1 MYTGSKTTEHIQGR
15 KVHWGLLNMKLLPL
29 IQKVPGTKS
38 TLCCGHTTVPCH
50 VLLVFPL
57 DLWWRH
63 SWMKPG
69 RNSHTSPGCC
79 MQKYY
84 RTTQQFFVVPEICF
98 IFKTEKLNVNY
109 FVILIFSRKHPN
121 GLYEGFADTQ
131 HSYWL
136 HGSKQSTFSEVNV
149 GLCCIKFLS
158 HLLRDLPKTVAS
170 MDLHLDTID
179 TKQIQRLIWA

>member
-1 MYTGSKTTEHIQGR
+1 
-15 KVHWGLLNMKLLPL
+15 
-29 IQKVPGTKS
+29 
-38 TLCCGHTTVPCH
+38 
-50 VLLVFPL
+50 
-57 DLWWRH
+57 
-63 SWMKPG
+63 MKPG

-131 HSYWL
+131 HSY
-136 HGSKQSTFSEVNV
+136 
-149 GLCCIKFLS
+149 
-158 HLLRDLPKTVAS
+158 
-170 MDLHLDTID
+170 
-179 TKQIQRLIWA
+179 